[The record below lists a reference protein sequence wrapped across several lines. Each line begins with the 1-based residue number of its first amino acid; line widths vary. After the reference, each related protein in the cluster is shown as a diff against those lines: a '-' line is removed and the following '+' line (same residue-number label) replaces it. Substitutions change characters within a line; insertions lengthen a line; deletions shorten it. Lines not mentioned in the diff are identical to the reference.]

1 MGELLL
7 DVQNL
12 TSGYQSKEGNIIAVN
27 DVSFALKKGEFLGLA
42 GESGCGKST
51 LAYTLLG
58 LLPSNGRVFDG
69 KIAYQ
74 GRDLV
79 GLSERELRTIRWQE
93 ISMVFQSAMSALNP
107 VLTIREQML
116 DTIFA
121 HEPRMPLKVA
131 ESRIQELMK
140 LVELPVE
147 RLDDYPHQ
155 LSGGMKQRVVIAL
168 ALVLQPNLVLMD
180 EPTTALDVVVQRS
193 IIRKIEDLQNELDFS
208 IIFITHDLS
217 LLIEVS
223 DKIAI
228 MYSGQIVEIG
238 PARQVYTTPHHP
250 YTVGLM
256 SSFPSLTGEFREFGG
271 IPGKPPSLQNPPK
284 GCRFHPRCPK
294 AFDLCKEVTPS
305 LDQISED
312 HFAACHLHGVQKRG
326 EDTGA

>member
-12 TSGYQSKEGNIIAVN
+12 TSGYQSKEGNVIAV
-27 DVSFALKKGEFLGLA
+27 DHVSLSLKKGEFLGLA

-69 KIAYQ
+69 QITYQ

-121 HEPRMPLKVA
+121 HEPRMSIKVA
-131 ESRIQELMK
+131 ESRIQELMR

-193 IIRKIEDLQNELDFS
+193 IIRKIEDLQKELDFS

-238 PARQVYTTPHHP
+238 PARRVYNAPHHP

-256 SSFPSLTGEFREFGG
+256 SSFPSLTGKFREFGG
-271 IPGKPPSLQNPPK
+271 IPGKPPSLQNPPR

-294 AFDLCKEVTPS
+294 AFDLCQAMTPS
-305 LDQISED
+305 LDQISEE

-326 EDTGA
+326 EGTGA

>member
-271 IPGKPPSLQNPPK
+271 IPGKPPSLQNPPQ

-294 AFDLCKEVTPS
+294 A
-305 LDQISED
+305 
-312 HFAACHLHGVQKRG
+312 
-326 EDTGA
+326 

>member
-1 MGELLL
+1 MGDLLL
-7 DVQNL
+7 DVRNL
-12 TSGYQSKEGNIIAVN
+12 TSGYESKQGNIVAV
-27 DVSFALKKGEFLGLA
+27 DHVSFSLMKGEFLGLA

-58 LLPSNGRVFDG
+58 LLPSNGRVFGGDVYYKG
-69 KIAYQ
+69 QNLIP
-74 GRDLV
+74 
-79 GLSERELRTIRWQE
+79 LSDEELRAIRWRE

-107 VLTIREQML
+107 VLTIKEQML

-121 HEPRMPLKVA
+121 HEPTVSLESA
-131 ESRIQELMK
+131 EARLRELMD
-140 LVELPVE
+140 LVELPAA
-147 RLDDYPHQ
+147 RLNDYPHQ

-193 IIRKIEDLQNELDFS
+193 IIKKIEELRQQLNFS

-228 MYSGQIVEIG
+228 MYSGQIVEMG
-238 PARQVYTTPHHP
+238 PARDVYKRALHP

-256 SSFPSLTGEFREFGG
+256 SSFPPLMGELKEFGG
-271 IPGKPPSLQNPPK
+271 IPGKPPSLLNPPV
-284 GCRFHPRCPK
+284 GCRFHPRCSK
-294 AFDLCKEVTPS
+294 AFGLCRKVVPTLNEI
-305 LDQISED
+305 DEN
-312 HFAACHLHGVQKRG
+312 HFAACHLYANDKKGG
-326 EDTGA
+326 DASA